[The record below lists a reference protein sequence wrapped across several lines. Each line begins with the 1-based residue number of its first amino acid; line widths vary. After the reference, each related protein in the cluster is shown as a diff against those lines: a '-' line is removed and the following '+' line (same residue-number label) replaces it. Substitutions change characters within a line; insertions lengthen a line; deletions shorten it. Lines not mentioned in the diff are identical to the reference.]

1 MHSSYYRIMRK
12 NIHYLANK
20 MTHKIYFRMTFF
32 TLIFILLILG
42 GWAFGCQAWEKG
54 EVWKVLVALFAEGLS
69 MVWYS
74 LLWRRR
80 KVPALVIDEEGLS
93 IQISPFAKNHV
104 RIAWQDI
111 INIDEH
117 VYYVRGIKHTSI
129 YIMLTLDALMRL
141 YYPSYRAL
149 TVNSPLAEASFIIA
163 LAEGRIA
170 KNKKENQLQFY
181 TNGLTLKH
189 QALLSLL
196 REKHQA
202 ATAHH

>member
-1 MHSSYYRIMRK
+1 MMICY
-12 NIHYLANK
+12 
-20 MTHKIYFRMTFF
+20 
-32 TLIFILLILG
+32 G
-42 GWAFGCQAWEKG
+42 
-54 EVWKVLVALFAEGLS
+54 
-69 MVWYS
+69 
-74 LLWRRR
+74 LLWQRR
-80 KVPALVIDEEGLS
+80 KVPALVIDEKGLS

-111 INIDEH
+111 ININEY
-117 VYYVRGIKHTSI
+117 VYYLRGIKHTSI
-129 YIMLTLDALMRL
+129 YITLTLDALMRL

-170 KNKKENQLQFY
+170 KNKKEDQLRFY

-196 REKHQA
+196 KKKHQA
-202 ATAHH
+202 TMAHH